1 MEREPATHRVVLNLE
16 VGILGQKWNHDILS
30 LLQFLV
36 PRGIQLWF
44 WQWKI
49 IKNQLC
55 LFNLRPEAMKKVN

>member
-1 MEREPATHRVVLNLE
+1 MGGHIVDTGFNKRGPHRVVQNLE

-44 WQWKI
+44 CQ
-49 IKNQLC
+49 
-55 LFNLRPEAMKKVN
+55 